1 VKRFLS
7 GTLVVLICLAA
18 ALVTLKAYDY
28 YLISTLPA
36 PLACI
41 ACVVGTFVAALPL
54 RRFDL
59 WWVPTINRISASVL
73 VYARSRYDRLRKA

>member
-7 GTLVVLICLAA
+7 GTLVVLICPTA

-28 YLISTLPA
+28 YLISTIPA
-36 PLACI
+36 PLTSI
-41 ACVVGTFVAALPL
+41 VCVVGMFVAALPL

-59 WWVPTINRISASVL
+59 WWVLTINRIPGSAL
-73 VYARSRYDRLRKA
+73 LYARSRYDRLRKA